1 MFLIKSQKN
10 RWKKILKKTVRKKN
24 KGGSWKKKELLLD
37 EEIKNKNLIL
47 KMLI

>member
-1 MFLIKSQKN
+1 MLLIKNHKN
-10 RWKKILKKTVRKKN
+10 SWKKILNKTVRKKN
-24 KGGSWKKKELLLD
+24 KGGSWKKKELSFD